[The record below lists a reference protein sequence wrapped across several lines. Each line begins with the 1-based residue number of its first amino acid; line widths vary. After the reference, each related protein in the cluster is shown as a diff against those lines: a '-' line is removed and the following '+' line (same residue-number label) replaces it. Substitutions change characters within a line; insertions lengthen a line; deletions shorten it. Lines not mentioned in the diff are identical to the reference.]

1 MYYAI
6 VCTPFGE
13 ISGPEHTFHFR
24 SVATLYWHERMKNCP
39 DAIEDF
45 KIVNTGNNVRLS
57 SGPQIRA
64 LKHRLIAEL
73 IRVRCAV
80 NPLVP
85 AEEMAESVLNLD
97 LDAVTAEFALAQAR
111 DMHHRLHVVLQ
122 QQYAKEVSVI
132 EEKQK

>member
-39 DAIEDF
+39 EAIEDF
-45 KIVNTGNNVRLS
+45 RVVDDQAASPDADT
-57 SGPQIRA
+57 

-80 NPLVP
+80 NFLVP

-111 DMHHRLHVVLQ
+111 DMYHRLHVVLQ
-122 QQYAKEVSVI
+122 QQDAKEVAVI